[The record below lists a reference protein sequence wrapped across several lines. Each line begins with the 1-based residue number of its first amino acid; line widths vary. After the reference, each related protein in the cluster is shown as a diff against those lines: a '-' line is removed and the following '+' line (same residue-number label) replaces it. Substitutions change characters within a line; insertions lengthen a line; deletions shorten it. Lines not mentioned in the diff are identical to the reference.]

1 MAKPSGVLALR
12 RMVLGTAISVIVQ
25 AGIGM
30 DVNLFVAIPSHHS
43 GAQPA
48 DFFTGSLS
56 SLLWAITHGGLAL
69 AVHTLLGIVLIVM
82 VIAVVVRAARL
93 RRRASTIW
101 SALGACLV
109 VAAAFNGASFL
120 DFHLDLNSLLM
131 ALFAFA
137 SVICYLALLESL
149 STSVESSTR

>member
-1 MAKPSGVLALR
+1 
-12 RMVLGTAISVIVQ
+12 MVLGTAISVIVQ

-56 SLLWAITHGGLAL
+56 SVLWAVTHGGLAL

-101 SALGACLV
+101 SALV
-109 VAAAFNGASFL
+109 SRFRRT
-120 DFHLDLNSLLM
+120 FHIPARPTPIVSGDLN
-131 ALFAFA
+131 
-137 SVICYLALLESL
+137 E
-149 STSVESSTR
+149 